1 MPKKKSEYQIEFGG
15 LKPGWHDFNFELN
28 KSFFDEMSSEE
39 EIDGFHL
46 LANCKLEK
54 QSTLLVLEVQLNGA
68 LHLSCDRCLIAYQQ
82 PIQLEER
89 VVIKFASVSEQIN
102 TEDLIEIPFNAHQ
115 FNLEQFF
122 YELILLSLPMKRIKP
137 NCKNSAE
144 TCDIDVLN
152 QLNQFKT
159 EEEEIKNKET
169 DQTWAALK
177 NIKFN
182 PN

>member
-15 LKPGWHDFNFELN
+15 LKPGWHDFNFDIR
-28 KSFFDEMSSEE
+28 KSFFDEMSSDEE
-39 EIDGFHL
+39 MNDFQL
-46 LANCKLEK
+46 VANCKLEK
-54 QSTLLVLEVQLNGA
+54 QSTLLVLNVQLNGA
-68 LHLSCDRCLIAYQQ
+68 LQLSCDRCLIDYEQ
-82 PIQLEER
+82 PVLLEES

-102 TEDLIEIPFNAHQ
+102 TEDLIEIPFGAHQ

-137 NCKNSAE
+137 NCKNNTE
-144 TCDIDVLN
+144 TCDVNVLN
-152 QLNQFKT
+152 KLEAFKT